1 MFSLSSVVTNGL
13 FSQSVLNRGAGATPI
28 APFFTVVVLPV
39 GLLGL
44 ATTELNF
51 ELGGWLLS
59 GIGVLTHQ
67 LISFMS
73 AANALAVRAISAVYF
88 HSGIIHRW

>member
-1 MFSLSSVVTNGL
+1 MGKAQLCSHCRLFVTNGL
-13 FSQSVLNRGAGATPI
+13 FFNQFSTAALVSNLLI

-44 ATTELNF
+44 AITELNF
-51 ELGGWLLS
+51 ELGGGS

-73 AANALAVRAISAVYF
+73 AANILAV
-88 HSGIIHRW
+88 SGN